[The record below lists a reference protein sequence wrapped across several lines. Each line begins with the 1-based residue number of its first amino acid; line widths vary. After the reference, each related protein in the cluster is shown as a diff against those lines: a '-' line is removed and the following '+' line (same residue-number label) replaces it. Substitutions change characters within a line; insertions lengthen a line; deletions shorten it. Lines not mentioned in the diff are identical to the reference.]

1 MLAETVSTPPSIPPR
16 RDVSR
21 RDFLQLS
28 AAAAG
33 LAPLLARGAGPAINI
48 NDTRTLAQ
56 LTARYLTP
64 QLEFNTVERGDPLP
78 YTLPIE
84 KRREVGL
91 ERETWRLEVIADPQS
106 NSVLENALST
116 ERGTVFTWDALM
128 RLAEKKATRYL
139 KAITCN
145 NLVAP
150 LGMGLWEGVPLREVL
165 WLAKPREN
173 IRHVYY
179 HGYHNDDPKQMFQ
192 CWLPINRVLE
202 DPPGDLPVMLC
213 YKLNGE
219 WLDGKRGGP
228 VRMIVPEAYGFKSV
242 KWLTHVVLTN
252 NHQSNDTYAEGNN
265 DTHSWLKTLARFA
278 DVPERVKAGAPIP
291 ITGAAQVGVG
301 GLAKV
306 QTWLHPKGAPLPPD
320 DPHFATAD
328 WRDAEILPLP
338 EKWAGDL
345 DTSGLSGFDP
355 ATRRPRQWP
364 MRYTI
369 ALWATALR
377 DVTPGEYELR
387 CRTVDLAGNGQ
398 PMPRPFAKSG
408 RNAIQKVPLIVEA

>member
-1 MLAETVSTPPSIPPR
+1 MSPFIPAR
-16 RDVSR
+16 NTVSR
-21 RDFLQLS
+21 RDFLQLG

-33 LAPLLARGAGPAINI
+33 LSPLLARGVAINI
-48 NDTRTLAQ
+48 NDKRTIAE

-64 QLEFNTVERGDPLP
+64 QAEFNTVERGDPLP
-78 YTLPIE
+78 YKLPLE

-91 ERETWRLEVIADPQS
+91 ERETWRLEVVADPRS
-106 NSVLENALST
+106 NSVLDKPLTQEH
-116 ERGTVFTWDALM
+116 GTAFTFDALM
-128 RLAEKKATRYL
+128 RLGETKAVRYL

-145 NLVAP
+145 NIAAP
-150 LGMGLWEGVPLREVL
+150 LGMGLWEGVPLRDVL
-165 WLAKPREN
+165 WLARPREN
-173 IRHVYY
+173 IRHVSY

-202 DPPGDLPVMLC
+202 DLPGDLPVLLC

-219 WLDGKRGGP
+219 WLTGERGGP
-228 VRMIVPEAYGFKSV
+228 VRMLVPESYGFKSV

-265 DTHSWLKTLARFA
+265 DTHSWMKTLARFA
-278 DVPERVKAGAPIP
+278 DVPGKVKAGQPVTV
-291 ITGAAQVGVG
+291 TGAAQVGVG

-306 QTWLHPKGAPLPPD
+306 QTLLRPKDAPQPAD
-320 DPHFATAD
+320 DPHFTTAD
-328 WRDAEILPLP
+328 WKDAEILPLP

-345 DTSGLSGFDP
+345 DTSGLFEVQFDP

-369 ALWATALR
+369 ALWVAQLR
-377 DVTPGEYELR
+377 DVPPGEYDVR
-387 CRTVDLAGNGQ
+387 CRTVDLAGNAQ

-408 RNAIQKVPLIVEA
+408 RNAIQKMPMVDEA